1 MLALALSPLACVADT
16 RVLTGFEIS
25 IPIFSSTPPGYL
37 ENVKT
42 IKRAALVP
50 LELGCSC
57 LSRGRDAVVA
67 ACVIAIFCESLICDS
82 LLHSLL
88 TPICRLDQQKL
99 TGDLEVIAYSL
110 TLTVKTPKRRA
121 AKTLRRREFRNM
133 LEMNTD

>member
-1 MLALALSPLACVADT
+1 MTLALALSPLARVTDT

-99 TGDLEVIAYSL
+99 TGRFGSYCLLAHPLPPSL
-110 TLTVKTPKRRA
+110 QDAEPPRR
-121 AKTLRRREFRNM
+121 
-133 LEMNTD
+133 

>member
-1 MLALALSPLACVADT
+1 MKTPRPVASIRYSGQWALSVFTMTLALALSPLACVSDT

-42 IKRAALVP
+42 IRRAALVP

-99 TGDLEVIAYSL
+99 TGRVAG
-110 TLTVKTPKRRA
+110 K
-121 AKTLRRREFRNM
+121 FRVV
-133 LEMNTD
+133 